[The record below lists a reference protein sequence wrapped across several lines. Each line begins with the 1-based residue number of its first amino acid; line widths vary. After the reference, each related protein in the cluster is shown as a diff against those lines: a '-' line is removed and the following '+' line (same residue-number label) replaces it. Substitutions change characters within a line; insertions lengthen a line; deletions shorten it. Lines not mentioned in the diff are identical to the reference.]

1 MKKLLL
7 LISISFFSSGVIA
20 QNIPYSNKQNS
31 FSINTHNFN
40 SQKPKKA
47 EKFGKNEL
55 KKTEDQAILK
65 VKSPEPNMPISKPD
79 TSIRYTI
86 LNKKSN

>member
-7 LISISFFSSGVIA
+7 LISISFFTFGVFA

-31 FSINTHNFN
+31 YSINTHNFN
-40 SQKPKKA
+40 SQKA
-47 EKFGKNEL
+47 EKLGKTDI
-55 KKTEDQAILK
+55 KKTEDKAILN
-65 VKSPEPNMPISKPD
+65 VQSPEPNMPISKPD